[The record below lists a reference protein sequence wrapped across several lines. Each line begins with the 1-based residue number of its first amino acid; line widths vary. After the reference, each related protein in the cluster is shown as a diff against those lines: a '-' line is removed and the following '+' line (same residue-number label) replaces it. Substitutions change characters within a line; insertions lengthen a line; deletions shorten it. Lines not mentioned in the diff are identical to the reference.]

1 MLTLLGDP
9 KLPVIDDSETPRGDG
24 EWSDGF
30 PTADHWLAL
39 GDSYSAGVG
48 AGAVFLNNPQDPGH
62 NCLTT
67 TGSYPK
73 RLERGYPA
81 LNKGLEFLS
90 CSGDVISNIN
100 DAGSNGRAT
109 QLELMKGVSKGSY
122 KFATLSIGGNDLG
135 FSSIVIRCIMIGY
148 IPGITGTCEEALK
161 NAESI
166 AGISPR
172 DSAAH
177 GDTLANLS
185 KVYRDILDTADDDFT
200 LVVTGYAQFFANTQG
215 NTACNNGQIQ
225 FFSSQDLGSGTKPLL
240 PLTVELRDRINRG
253 VNAFNQMINGT
264 VSEIQQILA
273 NDNISNKRIM
283 FVDIDPIFEGHR
295 FCEPGASTDTGFPE
309 FTDQA
314 WFFSSAFRSD
324 ILPGGQ
330 KVVPRADDNS
340 PKLQLDRRGSNDCN
354 SPYYAWDCALGELQA
369 RDPNKAVN
377 EKEYPRD
384 LTLAGVLLEVSSNM
398 IHKAFHPKSI
408 AYDAISKKIAATLK
422 DESGVPVS
430 EEPGDP
436 QTPGDSTE
444 FYVWPE
450 DGRDTKQVEE
460 IASNL
465 KRYITGGSKLEASTT
480 ETFGLNYWRITDLT
494 VDKAMEI
501 SNLTNV
507 SYVLSS
513 FLHSRQPVLTPKQ

>member
-1 MLTLLGDP
+1 
-9 KLPVIDDSETPRGDG
+9 
-24 EWSDGF
+24 
-30 PTADHWLAL
+30 
-39 GDSYSAGVG
+39 VG
-48 AGAVFLNNPQDPGH
+48 AGNVFLDNPQDPGH
-62 NCLTT
+62 QCLTT

-81 LNKGLEFLS
+81 LNKGLEFFS

-100 DAGSNGRAT
+100 NAGSNGRAT
-109 QLELMKGVSKGSY
+109 QLELMKAVSKGSY

-135 FSSIVIRCIMIGY
+135 FFNIVISCIMVG
-148 IPGITGTCEEALK
+148 TGDCEAALK

-166 AGISPR
+166 AGIAPR

-177 GDTLANLS
+177 GDTLANLY
-185 KVYRDILDTADDDFT
+185 KAYRDILDTAGDDFT

-215 NTACNNGQIQ
+215 NTACDNGQIQ
-225 FFSSQDLGSGTKPLL
+225 VISLQDLGSDGKPAL
-240 PLTVELRDRINRG
+240 PLTVKLRDRINNG
-253 VNAFNQMINGT
+253 VKAFNQMINAT
-264 VSEIQQILA
+264 VSEVQRSLE
-273 NDNISNKRIM
+273 NDNISNKRIK

-295 FCEPGASTDTGFPE
+295 FCEPGASTDAGFPE

-330 KVVPRADDNS
+330 KVAPRADDNS
-340 PKLQLDRRGSNDCN
+340 PGLQLDRRGSNVCN
-354 SPYYAWDCALGELQA
+354 DPYYAWDCALGDLRAQYATKE
-369 RDPNKAVN
+369 VN
-377 EKEYPRD
+377 GKEYPRGS
-384 LTLAGVLLEVSSNM
+384 TLNAMLLEISKNM
-398 IHKAFHPKSI
+398 VFKAFHPKSI
-408 AYDAISKKIAATLK
+408 AYDAISKRIAATLK

-465 KRYITGGSKLEASTT
+465 ERYLTGGSKLEPSTT

-507 SYVLSS
+507 SNVPIFFSALQANRTNSKAIGCQCQPYLRD
-513 FLHSRQPVLTPKQ
+513 LYRRPHHSHCVSR

>member
-1 MLTLLGDP
+1 
-9 KLPVIDDSETPRGDG
+9 LPVIDDNETPRGDG
-24 EWSDGF
+24 DWSDGF

-48 AGAVFLNNPQDPGH
+48 AGNVFLDNPQDPDH
-62 NCLTT
+62 HCLTT

-81 LNKGLEFLS
+81 LNKGLEFFS

-100 DAGSNGRAT
+100 NAGSNGRAT
-109 QLELMKGVSKGSY
+109 QLELMKAVPKGSY

-135 FSSIVIRCIMIGY
+135 FFNIVISCIMIGS
-148 IPGITGTCEEALK
+148 GDCEAALK

-177 GDTLANLS
+177 GDTLANLY
-185 KVYRDILDTADDDFT
+185 KVYRDILDTAGDDFT
-200 LVVTGYAQFFANTQG
+200 LIVTGYAQFFASTQG
-215 NTACNNGQIQ
+215 NTACDNGQIQ
-225 FFSSQDLGSGTKPLL
+225 VISLQDLGSDGKPAL
-240 PLTVELRDRINRG
+240 PLTVRLRERINDG
-253 VNAFNQMINGT
+253 VKAFNQMINAT
-264 VSEIQQILA
+264 VSEVQRSLE
-273 NDNISNKRIM
+273 NDKISNKRIK

-295 FCEPGASTDTGFPE
+295 FCEPGSSTDAGFPE
-309 FTDQA
+309 FTDKA

-340 PKLQLDRRGSNDCN
+340 PGLELDRRGSNDCN
-354 SPYYAWDCALGELQA
+354 DPYYAWDCALGKL
-369 RDPNKAVN
+369 RDRYATKEVN
-377 EKEYPRD
+377 GKEYPRGS
-384 LTLAGVLLEVSSNM
+384 TLNAMLLEISKNM
-398 IHKAFHPKSI
+398 VFKAFHPKSI
-408 AYDAISKKIAATLK
+408 AYDAISKKIAATLG
-422 DESGVPVS
+422 DNSVGPVS

-436 QTPGDSTE
+436 QNPGDTAE
-444 FYVWPE
+444 FYIWPE
-450 DGRDTKQVEE
+450 DGRDNKQVEQ

-465 KRYITGGSKLEASTT
+465 ERYIIGGSKLEPSTT
-480 ETFGLNYWRITDLT
+480 ETFGLNYWRITDVT
-494 VDKAMEI
+494 VAQAMEI

-507 SYVLSS
+507 SYVPSS
-513 FLHSRQPVLTPKQ
+513 VLHFR